1 MNPLLRVGPKRIISI
16 RYTMR
21 NIAGDILVNT
31 FSGEPVKFLFGSG
44 EIIPELE
51 EPLQG
56 LKTGEN
62 KTFTLS
68 PKGAAS
74 LHEAYHF
81 HVKVEGIEWAPD
93 KRVAVE
99 TIAKGDCGAD
109 CDC

>member
-1 MNPLLRVGPKRIISI
+1 MNSQLRVGPKRIISI

-21 NIAGDILVNT
+21 NSAGDILVNT
-31 FSGEPVKFLFGSG
+31 FSGEPVKFIFGSG

-56 LKTGEN
+56 LRTGEN

-81 HVKVEGIEWAPD
+81 DVKVEGIEWARED
-93 KRVAVE
+93 SVTVG
-99 TIAKGDCGAD
+99 TIAKGDCGPD

>member
-1 MNPLLRVGPKRIISI
+1 MNPLLRVGPKRIISL

-21 NIAGDILVNT
+21 NSAGDILVNT
-31 FSGEPVKFLFGSG
+31 FGGEPVKFLFGCG

-56 LKTGEN
+56 LKAGEN
-62 KTFTLS
+62 TTFTLS

-81 HVKVEGIEWAPD
+81 DVKVEGIEWAPED
-93 KRVAVE
+93 IATAE
-99 TIAKGDCGAD
+99 TVAKGHCGPD